1 MKFFQSIFI
10 VDWSIW
16 CNIPISFT
24 FGVFDRLSHIFFK
37 QISLREISDLQKMN
51 EEDKK
56 AVEFLRENAKDLL
69 TEKYNR
75 DFNLLRWA
83 QVSKYLELFKAISDF

>member
-1 MKFFQSIFI
+1 
-10 VDWSIW
+10 
-16 CNIPISFT
+16 
-24 FGVFDRLSHIFFK
+24 
-37 QISLREISDLQKMN
+37 MN

-69 TEKYNR
+69 TEKYDR

-83 QVSKYLELFKAISDF
+83 QVSKYLELFSYIGFLGIRFWLRWITRRITETFEISELLRFG